1 MDEITTRWDASILNK
16 LIGLAFKT
24 NYNITTANLRNLQQL
39 LNKSNFTHYQTKGVI
54 IKRVNFLK
62 KALKAKLDEQ
72 LEDEGL
78 IISYCRPDTPD
89 PITDEII
96 NNLQKY
102 KQLNNREIAFLNGMV
117 EDRLKFGIIQTKIND
132 LKDIIAKIEDG
143 DYSTYAQAN
152 LMVTSS
158 S

>member
-62 KALKAKLDEQ
+62 KALKAKFLTF
-72 LEDEGL
+72 
-78 IISYCRPDTPD
+78 IITTVRDS
-89 PITDEII
+89 IKK
-96 NNLQKY
+96 L
-102 KQLNNREIAFLNGMV
+102 L
-117 EDRLKFGIIQTKIND
+117 LKKI
-132 LKDIIAKIEDG
+132 LRK
-143 DYSTYAQAN
+143 
-152 LMVTSS
+152 
-158 S
+158 